1 MFLINTID
9 TLAMAAFYLAKIR
22 RDEKFN
28 IDTPAQ
34 DMSAL
39 LGTPRKANGTQQT
52 VHQKQNRNPF
62 ANRTNPFGGRR

>member
-1 MFLINTID
+1 
-9 TLAMAAFYLAKIR
+9 MAAFYLAKIR

-39 LGTPRKANGTQQT
+39 LATPRKANGAQQMA
-52 VHQKQNRNPF
+52 HQKQNKNPF
-62 ANRTNPFGGRR
+62 ANRVNPFSRR

>member
-28 IDTPAQ
+28 INAPAT

-39 LGTPRKANGTQQT
+39 LGAPRRANGTQQ
-52 VHQKQNRNPF
+52 VGHQKINRNPF
-62 ANRTNPFGGRR
+62 ANRVNPFGKR